1 MRFSVLGRIEKEHW
15 HQMRYNGLREVMVGF
30 SETLETCTHK
40 KKNLQCFRN
49 TVIEEGVKCTS
60 QVFDNI
66 R

>member
-30 SETLETCTHK
+30 SETLETCTQK

-49 TVIEEGVKCTS
+49 TVM
-60 QVFDNI
+60 
-66 R
+66 